1 MEPLSGLIKDI
12 RQRMVVLFPA
22 PLGPKKP
29 KTSPFCTV
37 KLTSLTASKFPNFFD
52 KFFLHQITFPS
63 NQIDAVVGFFLK
75 RGFDDQSARSTGIV
89 LLNQAKNDGVNVF
102 QLIDSLKG
110 LSEVQLSK
118 VVGEIL
124 NLSRQKTSILGFK
137 FINQDE
143 TVESRNIRP

>member
-1 MEPLSGLIKDI
+1 M
-12 RQRMVVLFPA
+12 
-22 PLGPKKP
+22 
-29 KTSPFCTV
+29 
-37 KLTSLTASKFPNFFD
+37 
-52 KFFLHQITFPS
+52 FL
-63 NQIDAVVGFFLK
+63 
-75 RGFDDQSARSTGIV
+75 